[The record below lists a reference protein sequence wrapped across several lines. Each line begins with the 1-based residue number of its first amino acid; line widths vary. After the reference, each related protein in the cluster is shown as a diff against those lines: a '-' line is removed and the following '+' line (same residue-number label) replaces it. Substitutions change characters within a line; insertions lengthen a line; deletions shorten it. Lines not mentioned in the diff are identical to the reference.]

1 MKKTLTILISTLA
14 VLVINAQMP
23 ESSDFKTRLGTKDPA
38 KAQELVRKIFND
50 DKAPMKRGNE
60 RIPVTRDFYRDFKEL
75 TTLAPFC
82 TYSLYHDALYY
93 GETSPLTRLMDS
105 IPDPAAKMV
114 ILEDFLHLGHNFIDH
129 LDSINLLRKYEAV
142 GDAKKPLSPP
152 VGMIKYA
159 HMYYQLARNPKY
171 YPTNLYDKT
180 QARDNFRTA
189 FERLRELNID
199 PGTEVEGIYL
209 NEYYNTCEALFRTD
223 EARYYEQFLSD
234 YLEIIR
240 VCDNLLIPYYDI
252 PDSIK
257 LNPNDPEYRM
267 FNSYNYWTNHP
278 GEGIKALFKNSGAA
292 TPERLNDYYLAHLD
306 EHKTDTAYLNNAITM
321 LSENEAMQTKAFYD
335 YCRVSH
341 KVQPTYLNCIG
352 NALFCKEGEMYDDM
366 VNYYQEA
373 LDLADNNLQKGLIAY
388 QIGTHTNAV
397 RPKDMITGK
406 AVQRGS
412 IEFNDWSAN
421 LMRSMANLRTVLE
434 VQDAFRTSPSTAI
447 RAIPSH
453 ASYQLG
459 LALYRYFG
467 VLQDINL
474 LNEAISYIQMAKQA
488 NPTAYNTNADGMIN
502 NINNTRQKL
511 LAANRNA
518 AQLKKQH
525 EEYQAYLRKKA
536 EEEAFWKG
544 SK

>member
-1 MKKTLTILISTLA
+1 MKKILTILITIVATLS
-14 VLVINAQMP
+14 INAQMP
-23 ESSDFKTRLGTKDPA
+23 ESSDFKTRLGTKNPA
-38 KAQELVRKIFND
+38 KAQDLVYKIFNA

-60 RIPVTRDFYRDFKEL
+60 KIPVTISFYRNLKEL
-75 TTLAPFC
+75 IELAPFC

-93 GETSPLTRLMDS
+93 GDTSPLTRLMDS
-105 IPDPAAKMV
+105 IPDAATKMV
-114 ILEDFLHLGHNFIDH
+114 ILQDFLHLGHNFIDH
-129 LDSINLLRKYEAV
+129 LDSINLLRKYEAQ

-159 HMYYQLARNPKY
+159 HMYYQLARNSKY

-292 TPERLNDYYLAHLD
+292 TPERLNDYYLAHLN

-321 LSENEAMQTKAFYD
+321 LSENEATQTKAFYD
-335 YCRVSH
+335 YCRTSYKIEPIQDYFSTNISH
-341 KVQPTYLNCIG
+341 LYSSMNQPVVDRTMKLTTLHI
-352 NALFCKEGEMYDDM
+352 
-366 VNYYQEA
+366 
-373 LDLADNNLQKGLIAY
+373 
-388 QIGTHTNAV
+388 
-397 RPKDMITGK
+397 
-406 AVQRGS
+406 
-412 IEFNDWSAN
+412 
-421 LMRSMANLRTVLE
+421 SMHYPNHYSDR
-434 VQDAFRTSPSTAI
+434 F
-447 RAIPSH
+447 
-453 ASYQLG
+453 
-459 LALYRYFG
+459 
-467 VLQDINL
+467 
-474 LNEAISYIQMAKQA
+474 
-488 NPTAYNTNADGMIN
+488 
-502 NINNTRQKL
+502 
-511 LAANRNA
+511 
-518 AQLKKQH
+518 
-525 EEYQAYLRKKA
+525 
-536 EEEAFWKG
+536 
-544 SK
+544 